1 MFTRALTALV
11 LAFLVQPTAA
21 AGVPHY
27 QRVVLVVLENA
38 AADAAAA
45 QPYLKQLAAEGASLR
60 AHSAITHPSQPNYV
74 ALVAGDLLGVTDN
87 DRHVI
92 DARHL
97 GDLVEAK
104 GLDWHV
110 YAEGFPGD
118 CSQVAT
124 RGEYAR
130 RHVPFLSFGN
140 VADDPQR
147 CAKITDA
154 AGFSADA
161 LAGRL
166 PAFSLYVPDN
176 SSNGHDTGVE
186 AASRWL
192 ERTFEPLLA
201 SPTFR
206 QGTLFIVTFDE
217 GTAADNRVFTVLL
230 GEHVKAGA
238 VSDRPYTHYSLLR
251 TIEAALGLDT
261 LGRNDATSAPI
272 DDVFD

>member
-1 MFTRALTALV
+1 MLARALAALV
-11 LAFLVQPTAA
+11 LAFLAQPAAA
-21 AGVPHY
+21 AGVPDY
-27 QRVVLVVLENA
+27 QRVVLVVLENT
-38 AADAAAA
+38 AADTAAA
-45 QPYLKQLAAEGASLR
+45 QPYLQQLAAEGASLSS
-60 AHSAITHPSQPNYV
+60 HSAITHPSQPNYV

-92 DARHL
+92 DATHL

-118 CSQVAT
+118 CGQVAT

-130 RHVPFLSFGN
+130 RHVPFLSFRN
-140 VADDPQR
+140 VADDPRR

-161 LAGRL
+161 LGGRL
-166 PAFSLYVPDN
+166 PAFTLYVPDN

-186 AASRWL
+186 AAGRWL
-192 ERTFEPLLA
+192 ERSFGPLLA

-238 VSDRPYTHYSLLR
+238 VSARPYTHYSLLR
-251 TIEAALGLDT
+251 TIEAAIGLET

-272 DDVFD
+272 DDIFD